1 MEHHGVTLFKPRFE
15 FCRLCCTC
23 TKTITFHAA
32 QEIWMVTIK
41 SVKIAQKKG
50 STSHLCERLVS

>member
-23 TKTITFHAA
+23 IKTITFHAA

-50 STSHLCERLVS
+50 SS